1 MAAVS
6 SILCPVDFSE
16 GSRAALCY
24 AAALADYFGARLT
37 VIVRLVEP
45 ESQSHR
51 DGTSLRWHARPADG
65 CRDVPGA
72 VVHDGVGSG
81 LAAHAGA

>member
-37 VIVRLVEP
+37 VITVDDPLLANAAAMEDTGSTVSRP
-45 ESQSHR
+45 ER
-51 DGTSLRWHARPADG
+51 GR
-65 CRDVPGA
+65 
-72 VVHDGVGSG
+72 
-81 LAAHAGA
+81 AAPFF

>member
-37 VIVRLVEP
+37 VTTVDDPL
-45 ESQSHR
+45 
-51 DGTSLRWHARPADG
+51 
-65 CRDVPGA
+65 
-72 VVHDGVGSG
+72 
-81 LAAHAGA
+81 LANAGAMGIG